1 MPQEHIRHKQVA
13 TYTSCVKI
21 EVNLQATW
29 KSLNT
34 NLFPLFQSIW

>member
-1 MPQEHIRHKQVA
+1 VKLKIP
-13 TYTSCVKI
+13 TYDIPPMSNG